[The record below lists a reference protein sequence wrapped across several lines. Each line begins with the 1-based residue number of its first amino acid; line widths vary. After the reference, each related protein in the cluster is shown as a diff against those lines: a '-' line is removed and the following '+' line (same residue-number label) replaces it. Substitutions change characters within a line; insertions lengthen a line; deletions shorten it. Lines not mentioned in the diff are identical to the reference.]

1 MRPTIRSQ
9 SHFSCP
15 LSGATLLLLGVVSA
29 VSAEEPI
36 RLKESFAADYEY
48 RVSTRVELSG
58 QLTLPPTE
66 KDKKPMTLP
75 IVGTSAIDYDE
86 RVLSVKD
93 GTVDKTVRNYQRMD
107 FDRKIGDQPQKTTL
121 RPEVRRL
128 VVLRHKNTEVP
139 FCPEGPLLW
148 AEIDLVR
155 TDVFTPALAGLLP
168 EKAVNP
174 GDHWTASVAAVQEL
188 TDLERIEE
196 GQIECKLE
204 GVAIVEKR
212 RHARV
217 SLSGT
222 VKGNNEDGPNR
233 QKLDGYFY
241 FDLESNH
248 LSYLS
253 LHGVHSLLDKD
264 GNEAGRIEGQ
274 FVLTR
279 QANTTAKELSL
290 AALKGVSL
298 EPDSD
303 NTLLL
308 YDNPELGVRFLY
320 PRRWRL
326 AGGVGRQ
333 LRLDG
338 KDGSGLVV
346 ALDPPANVPSAVQ
359 FLKESRDYFE
369 KQKAKILGFE
379 QPVRVKAIAGT
390 LDHFTV
396 EVEIKGQRQ
405 LMDYYVT
412 SQKDGGATLAAS
424 LPSGAD
430 GVAMQKE
437 IERMARS
444 LTVTKEIK

>member
-1 MRPTIRSQ
+1 MRPTVRD
-9 SHFSCP
+9 
-15 LSGATLLLLGVVSA
+15 LSLLVLLCLAGAVY
-29 VSAEEPI
+29 AEEPI
-36 RLKESFAADYEY
+36 RLKESFAPDYEY
-48 RVSTRVELSG
+48 RVSSRVELTG
-58 QLTLPPTE
+58 QLTLPPTD
-66 KDKKPMTLP
+66 KDKKPTTLP

-93 GTVDKTVRNYQRMD
+93 GIVDKTVRNYKRMD

-128 VVLRHKNTEVP
+128 VVLRNKNTAVP

-174 GDHWTASVAAVQEL
+174 GDHWTATVAAVQAL
-188 TDLERIEE
+188 TDLERIDE
-196 GQIECKLE
+196 GQIECKFE
-204 GVAIVEKR
+204 GLAIVEKR

-222 VKGNNEDGPNR
+222 VKGTNEDGPNR
-233 QKLDGYFY
+233 QKFDGYFY

-253 LHGVHSLLDKD
+253 LHGISSLLDKD
-264 GNEAGRIEGQ
+264 GNEAGRVEGK
-274 FVLTR
+274 FVVTR
-279 QANTTAKELSL
+279 QANTTAKELS
-290 AALKGVSL
+290 ATALKGVSL
-298 EPDSD
+298 EPDAD

-326 AGGVGRQ
+326 AGGVGRRIQ
-333 LRLDG
+333 LDA
-338 KDGSGLVV
+338 KDGSGLIV
-346 ALDPPANVPSAVQ
+346 ALDPPANVPTAVQ
-359 FLKESRDYFE
+359 FLRESRDFFE
-369 KQKAKILGFE
+369 KQKAKVLRFDE
-379 QPVRVKAIAGT
+379 PVRLKTTVGS

-412 SQKDGGATLAAS
+412 AQKDGGATLAAS
-424 LPSGAD
+424 LPVGAE
-430 GVAMQKE
+430 GAAMQKE

-444 LTVTKEIK
+444 LTVTKAIK